1 MEAVAHKTLKRGFS
15 LIEAAIVLGVVGAV
29 IGTIWVSAANMYESY
44 KVNKTAED
52 IFTIA
57 RNIQN
62 LISFRDAESIGDGI
76 NITFT
81 AWEAGV
87 YPKDWINR
95 TTHIDSIFWGETRI
109 FVYKTDPRFYIFLNS
124 VNRSS
129 CIKMIIKISSIGSM
143 AGSRGSGAH
152 GRNALGYLEVNGSSN
167 WNTTNFPVSTDT
179 AVIAC
184 NQENNDMQFGFGY
197 TRIN

>member
-1 MEAVAHKTLKRGFS
+1 
-15 LIEAAIVLGVVGAV
+15 
-29 IGTIWVSAANMYESY
+29 
-44 KVNKTAED
+44 
-52 IFTIA
+52 
-57 RNIQN
+57 
-62 LISFRDAESIGDGI
+62 
-76 NITFT
+76 
-81 AWEAGV
+81 
-87 YPKDWINR
+87 
-95 TTHIDSIFWGETRI
+95 
-109 FVYKTDPRFYIFLNS
+109 
-124 VNRSS
+124 
-129 CIKMIIKISSIGSM
+129 M